1 MKALDRQLGGP
12 CGNTLELLTQ
22 LQKCCLFDTA
32 AEQKARATYE
42 HLMVLTDDPAIINP
56 LRFLREREIVHFQRF
71 GECLNILQSS
81 ITAGLT
87 LNMNP
92 ASNPCAD
99 M

>member
-1 MKALDRQLGGP
+1 M
-12 CGNTLELLTQ
+12 TQ

-71 GECLNILQSS
+71 GEGLRTVTDRLNSKNYYS
-81 ITAGLT
+81 F
-87 LNMNP
+87 NP
-92 ASNPCAD
+92 SFDKC
-99 M
+99 

>member
-1 MKALDRQLGGP
+1 MI
-12 CGNTLELLTQ
+12 Q

-71 GECLNILQSS
+71 GEAKREVSS
-81 ITAGLT
+81 KCPGGGKPT
-87 LNMNP
+87 P
-92 ASNPCAD
+92 APLCNLKSKEQTMLKLSRD
-99 M
+99 

>member
-1 MKALDRQLGGP
+1 M
-12 CGNTLELLTQ
+12 TQ

-87 LNMNP
+87 LNKGP

>member
-1 MKALDRQLGGP
+1 M
-12 CGNTLELLTQ
+12 TQ

-42 HLMVLTDDPAIINP
+42 HLMVLTDDPAII
-56 LRFLREREIVHFQRF
+56 VHFQRY

-87 LNMNP
+87 LNMGP
-92 ASNPCAD
+92 ANNPCAD